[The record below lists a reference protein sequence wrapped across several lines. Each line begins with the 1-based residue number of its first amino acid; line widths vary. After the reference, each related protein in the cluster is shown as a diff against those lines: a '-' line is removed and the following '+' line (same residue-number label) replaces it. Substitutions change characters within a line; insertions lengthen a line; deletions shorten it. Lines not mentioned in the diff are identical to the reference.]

1 MSYYFTTPRL
11 SPEVLRHREKGARE
25 RSAVLLDLYAP
36 LVHRKDRVRE
46 ILGDDGDL
54 PSSRIFELEGLVRE
68 THLKIQIIRNAAA
81 AATGG
86 VDWPEH
92 HVVHAVR
99 VLTLLDVDRGR
110 EKNKVGWNPRE
121 SGRGHWICA
130 ALRDDADRE
139 IALRLAR
146 TMVGSY
152 RRQLERESVTS
163 MFPLPADWEMSK

>member
-1 MSYYFTTPRL
+1 MSFFTPRL
-11 SPEVLRHREKGARE
+11 SPEMLRKRETTAREK
-25 RSAVLLDLYAP
+25 SAVLLDLYAP

-46 ILGDDGDL
+46 LLSDDSDL
-54 PSSRIFELEGLVRE
+54 PSARIFELEGLVRE
-68 THLKIQIIRNAAA
+68 TNLKIQIIRNAAMKA
-81 AATGG
+81 EGG

-92 HVVHAVR
+92 HVEHAVR

-110 EKNKVGWNPRE
+110 EKNSVGWNPRE

-130 ALRDDADRE
+130 AMRDDNDRE

-152 RRQLERESVTS
+152 RKQLERPGVTE
-163 MFPLPADWEMSK
+163 MFPLPSDWEMSK